1 MTTQVID
8 DPQLHRL
15 QEMGR
20 EMGRRGRQLYLAG
33 LGAVGAVGELG
44 WTLTNDLVERGRKL
58 EKSERPVI
66 TERLREGRKRATR
79 LGREAERRMEERM
92 SATLQRFG
100 VPSRDDVQALIDRI
114 EQLTLKVEKISA
126 RS

>member
-1 MTTQVID
+1 MTTTQVID
-8 DPQLHRL
+8 DQQQRL

-20 EMGRRGRQLYLAG
+20 EMAHRGRQLYLAG

-66 TERLREGRKRATR
+66 AERLRESREQVAR
-79 LGREAERRMEERM
+79 LGRQAERRMEERL

-114 EQLTLKVEKISA
+114 EQLTRKVESMSA
-126 RS
+126 PS

>member
-1 MTTQVID
+1 MTTTQVID
-8 DPQLHRL
+8 DQQQRL

-20 EMGRRGRQLYLAG
+20 EMAHRGRQLYLAG

-66 TERLREGRKRATR
+66 AERLRESREQVAR
-79 LGREAERRMEERM
+79 LGRQAERRMEERL

-114 EQLTLKVEKISA
+114 EQLTRKVESMSA